1 MAQGGGSAFVRL
13 QKPEDNIGQSL
24 QYWGGLKAQERE
36 ADKGRAERA
45 QVRREEQA
53 KEWDKEYGFKYDDF
67 VSKVTGFDTYDQIKA
82 DYASQ
87 VSDQY
92 VDLYRKANE
101 AMTSGNIQD
110 RRKYESQMMRL
121 KGAFKQVQQADELI
135 GKRFS
140 ESMKMAQEGK
150 MSGVDSDTWDA
161 EMQAIAK
168 DMNYQIVV
176 GSNGSPEV
184 IGLKTLQDGSQ
195 EPFRIKF
202 SDIVN
207 GTWRPYQK
215 QQVAGKG
222 GLVDNIL
229 FNLGKKTVDNRTG
242 VLITTN
248 QQWDKEREM
257 ASKGHIDSLLASD
270 EVMADL
276 YHQMVD
282 STSRKRKD
290 FTEEEKDKV
299 AKKMMFLIE
308 GGYSTE
314 SKTTVDTRE
323 QALAETIRDNR
334 ERRAIARE
342 GLKNRL
348 AEAQGKSLSK
358 VEQVDLA
365 NRSKSVIAYG
375 LTKRIGEL
383 QEKNPNIT
391 DRQLLEDPEIK
402 KMRDVLGIDLSDRG
416 FLFGRSTF
424 GRGEGKIK
432 IGKDTYDI
440 KDKSKI
446 AQAVADELGFIYD
459 GRVVEDD
466 FKEIGGYDG
475 LYDKDMINIIRGT
488 GKTTTRESS
497 STSSSGSY
505 SHDDL
510 LDKYGI

>member
-1 MAQGGGSAFVRL
+1 MATGGGSAYARL
-13 QKPEDNIGQSL
+13 EKPDNAISQSF

-45 QVRREEQA
+45 QIRREEQA
-53 KEWDKEYGFKYDDF
+53 KEWDKEYGFNYDDF

-82 DYASQ
+82 DYALQ
-87 VSDQY
+87 TSDEY
-92 VDLYRKANE
+92 VELYRKANE
-101 AMTSGNIQD
+101 AMASGNIKD
-110 RRKYESQMMRL
+110 RRKYESEMMRL
-121 KGAFKQVQQADELI
+121 KGSFKQVQQADESI
-135 GKRFS
+135 GKLFE
-140 ESMKMAQEGK
+140 ESMKMAQEGR

-161 EMQAIAK
+161 EIQAIVK
-168 DMNYQIVV
+168 DMNYQIVK

-195 EPFRIKF
+195 EPFRVKF
-202 SDIVN
+202 LDIIN
-207 GTWRPYQK
+207 RTWRPYQK
-215 QQVAGKG
+215 QQIAGKG
-222 GLVDNIL
+222 GLVDNML
-229 FNLGKKTVDNRTG
+229 LNLGKKTYDTRTG

-248 QQWDKEREM
+248 QQWDKEREL
-257 ASKGHIDSLLASD
+257 ATRGHVESLLASD

-282 STSRKRKD
+282 STSRKRTN
-290 FTEEEKDKV
+290 FTDEEKDKV
-299 AKKMMFLIE
+299 AKKMMILVE

-383 QEKNPNIT
+383 EENNPNIT
-391 DRQLLEDPEIK
+391 DKQLLEDPEIK
-402 KMRDVLGIDLSDRG
+402 KMRDVLGIDLGDTPWYKSSKG
-416 FLFGRSTF
+416 NIT
-424 GRGEGKIK
+424 
-432 IGKDTYDI
+432 IGTKVFNI

-446 AQAVADELGFIYD
+446 SQAVADELGFIYD
-459 GRVVEDD
+459 GRFVEDD
-466 FKEIGGYDG
+466 FKEIGGFDG

-497 STSSSGSY
+497 SSSSSGSY